1 MKFLFQKPQ
10 GQHSTSY
17 FSFSDQD
24 KVIMSEYPLIKV
36 DNAKKYFGNTKA
48 VDGVSLEINE
58 GEFVA
63 LLGPNGAGKTT
74 LVEMIEGIQKPD
86 SGDIYIKG
94 MQWNKHDKD
103 IRKIIGLSL
112 QETQFIDKLRVD
124 ETLNLFAS
132 FYSLPKSRIETALE
146 MVGLEEKRKTFTKN
160 LSGGQKQRLALG
172 IAFLN
177 QPEIL
182 LLDEPTTGLDPTA
195 RREVWDILMQMKRE
209 FNTAMILTTHYME
222 EASYLCKRIIMVD
235 HGKVLARGTLNQL
248 LAEYKNGEVI
258 NFELDQGID
267 EQALKKL
274 GAYISI
280 NLQEDNT
287 KGEII
292 VESLV
297 HYMPALLKYIESKQ
311 LKLTSIECRKMTLDD
326 LFITMTGRH
335 LSE

>member
-1 MKFLFQKPQ
+1 M
-10 GQHSTSY
+10 
-17 FSFSDQD
+17 SDH
-24 KVIMSEYPLIKV
+24 PLIEV
-36 DNAKKYFGNTKA
+36 NDVKKHFGATKA
-48 VDGVSLEINE
+48 VDGVSLQIQK

-86 SGDIYIKG
+86 TGSILVKG
-94 MQWNKHDKD
+94 MNWASQSKE

-112 QETQFIDKLRVD
+112 QETHFIDKLRVD
-124 ETLNLFAS
+124 ETLELFAS
-132 FYSLPKSRIETALE
+132 FYDLSQSRVEASLE
-146 MVGLEEKRKTFTKN
+146 MVGLVEKRKTYTKN
-160 LSGGQKQRLALG
+160 LSGGQKQKLALG

-195 RREVWDILMQMKRE
+195 RREVWDILMEMKRE
-209 FNTAMILTTHYME
+209 YNTAMILTTHYME

-235 HGKVLARGTLNQL
+235 HGKILAKGTLNEL
-248 LAEYKNGEVI
+248 LARYKNGEMI
-258 NFELDQGID
+258 TFEVDRGIEDQVF
-267 EQALKKL
+267 KKL
-274 GAYISI
+274 GNYLSI
-280 NLQEDNT
+280 NLQENNT

-297 HYMPALLKYIESKQ
+297 SYLPELLKYIENNK
-311 LKLTSIECRKMTLDD
+311 LKLISIECRKMTLDD

-335 LSE
+335 LSD

>member
-1 MKFLFQKPQ
+1 
-10 GQHSTSY
+10 
-17 FSFSDQD
+17 
-24 KVIMSEYPLIKV
+24 MSETPLIKV
-36 DNAKKYFGNTKA
+36 DSIKKYFGATKA
-48 VDGVSLEINE
+48 VDSISLEIKR

-86 SGDIYIKG
+86 SGEISVKG
-94 MQWNKHDKD
+94 MKWGSADNE

-112 QETQFIDKLRVD
+112 QETHFIDKLRVD

-132 FYSLPKSRIETALE
+132 FYALPKSRIETALE
-146 MVGLEEKRKTFTKN
+146 MVGLEEKRKTYTKN
-160 LSGGQKQRLALG
+160 LSGGQKQKLALG

-195 RREVWDILMQMKRE
+195 RREVWDILMKMKKE

-222 EASYLCKRIIMVD
+222 EASYLCNRIIMID
-235 HGKVLARGTLNQL
+235 HGKVLARGTLNEL
-248 LAEYKNGEVI
+248 LAQYKNGEI
-258 NFELDQGID
+258 ITFEVGSSIEEKVFQ
-267 EQALKKL
+267 KL
-274 GAYISI
+274 GNYLSI
-280 NLQEDNT
+280 KLQNNNT

-297 HYMPALLKYIESKQ
+297 HYMPALLKYIEGNSI
-311 LKLTSIECRKMTLDD
+311 KLNAIECRKMTLDD
-326 LFITMTGRH
+326 LFIALTGRH
-335 LSE
+335 LTE

>member
-1 MKFLFQKPQ
+1 M
-10 GQHSTSY
+10 STN
-17 FSFSDQD
+17 
-24 KVIMSEYPLIKV
+24 PLIQV
-36 DNAKKYFGNTKA
+36 NNVKKYFGKTKA
-48 VDGVSLEINE
+48 VDDVSLQINE

-94 MQWNKHDKD
+94 MQWDKQDKD

-112 QETQFIDKLRVD
+112 QETHFIDKLSVD
-124 ETLNLFAS
+124 EILNLFAS
-132 FYSLPKSRIETALE
+132 FYSLPKSRIEDAID
-146 MVGLEEKRKTFTKN
+146 MVGLGEKRKTYTKN
-160 LSGGQKQRLALG
+160 LSGGQKQKLALG

-235 HGKVLARGTLNQL
+235 HGKVLARGTLDEL
-248 LAEYKNGEVI
+248 LAKYKNGELI
-258 NFELDQGID
+258 TFEVDKSID
-267 EQALKKL
+267 ENTIKKL
-274 GAYISI
+274 GNCLSVG
-280 NLQEDNT
+280 LQENNT

-297 HYMPALLKYIESKQ
+297 HYMPQLLKYIETNNI
-311 LKLTSIECRKMTLDD
+311 KLNAIECRKMTLDD

-335 LSE
+335 LTE

>member
-1 MKFLFQKPQ
+1 M
-10 GQHSTSY
+10 
-17 FSFSDQD
+17 SDH
-24 KVIMSEYPLIKV
+24 PLIEV
-36 DNAKKYFGNTKA
+36 NDVKKHFGATKA
-48 VDGVSLEINE
+48 VDGVSLQIQK

-86 SGDIYIKG
+86 TGSILVKG
-94 MQWNKHDKD
+94 MNWASQSKE

-112 QETQFIDKLRVD
+112 QETHFIDKLRVD
-124 ETLNLFAS
+124 ETLELFAS
-132 FYSLPKSRIETALE
+132 FYDLSQSRVEASLE
-146 MVGLEEKRKTFTKN
+146 MVGLVEKRKTYTKN
-160 LSGGQKQRLALG
+160 LSGGQKQKLALG

-195 RREVWDILMQMKRE
+195 RREVWDILMEMKIE
-209 FNTAMILTTHYME
+209 YNTAMILTTHYME

-235 HGKVLARGTLNQL
+235 HGKILAKGTLNEL
-248 LAEYKNGEVI
+248 LARYKNGEMI
-258 NFELDQGID
+258 TFEVDRGIEDQVF
-267 EQALKKL
+267 KKL
-274 GAYISI
+274 GNYLSI
-280 NLQEDNT
+280 NLQENNT

-297 HYMPALLKYIESKQ
+297 SYLPELLKYIENNK
-311 LKLTSIECRKMTLDD
+311 LKLISIECRKMTLDD

-335 LSE
+335 LSD